1 MLIGVVGKPN
11 AGKSTFFAAATL
23 APAEIASYPFTTIE
37 ANRGIAYVT
46 HSCPHVE
53 LGKTCNPASA
63 PCSDGTRLVPVD
75 LLDVAGL
82 VPDAHKGRGLGNR
95 FLDDLRQADAFIHV
109 VDASGSTDLEG
120 NACGLGDHD
129 PREDA
134 RFLEDE
140 LAFWIAGIMSREWV
154 KTARRVEVEGQNL
167 ERLLAE
173 RLAGLGLKETQIHAA
188 LRRSELEG
196 SPRHWGEVELVKLAG
211 ELRRTG
217 KPMVLAANKAD
228 IAPADTLASLVDL
241 EDYAAV
247 PTCSECELALRRAS
261 KADLLDYVPGSSAFS
276 ITEGADLT
284 GAQREALER
293 ISVHLKSF
301 GTTGVQRCIEELV
314 YNILGMIVAYPVEDE
329 NHWTDKDGNV
339 LPDAYLMPRGSVARD
354 LAYKVHTDL
363 GENFIRAVNA
373 RTKRVV
379 GQDYELQDGDVIR
392 IVARA

>member
-37 ANRGIAYVT
+37 PNRGIAYVT
-46 HSCPHVE
+46 HSCPHGE
-53 LGKTCNPASA
+53 IGESCNPSNA

-82 VPDAHKGRGLGNR
+82 VPEAHKGRGLGNR
-95 FLDDLRQADAFIHV
+95 FLDDLRQANAFIHV

-120 NACGLGDHD
+120 NPCAVGDHD
-129 PREDA
+129 PGKDV

-140 LAFWIAGIMSREWV
+140 LSFWIAGIISRGWE
-154 KTARRVEVEGQNL
+154 KMARRVEVEGQNL
-167 ERLLAE
+167 EKLLAD
-173 RLAGLGLKETQIHAA
+173 RLTGLGLRETQIHAA
-188 LRRSELEG
+188 LRKADLG
-196 SPRHWGEVELVKLAG
+196 NSPGRWGENELVKLGA
-211 ELRRTG
+211 ELRRAG
-217 KPMVLAANKAD
+217 KPMVLAANKVD
-228 IAPADTLASLVDL
+228 IALPETLDRLMSL
-241 EDYAAV
+241 EGYAAV

-261 KADLLDYVPGSSAFS
+261 KAGMVDY
-276 ITEGADLT
+276 IT
-284 GAQREALER
+284 GASEFTLNEAASLSDAQRDALKT
-293 ISVHLKSF
+293 ISAHMGTF
-301 GTTGVQRCIEELV
+301 GSTGVQRCLEELTFR
-314 YNILGMIVAYPVEDE
+314 ILGMVVVYPVEDE
-329 NHWTDKDGNV
+329 THWTDKDGNV
-339 LPDAYLMPRGSVARD
+339 LPDAYLMPTGSVARD

-363 GENFIRAVNA
+363 GENFIRGVNA